1 MQERRQFS
9 RILFS
14 TDAHIIFQE
23 NEYPCTLLDISLHGA
38 LISKCDV
45 LNDQTENDAILRF
58 ILPDS
63 EIEIKMETTICHIE
77 ANHIGL
83 KCKHIDIDSITYLK
97 RLIELNLADDELLHR
112 ELAMLIH
119 DSQK

>member
-1 MQERRQFS
+1 M
-9 RILFS
+9 
-14 TDAHIIFQE
+14 
-23 NEYPCTLLDISLHGA
+23 
-38 LISKCDV
+38 
-45 LNDQTENDAILRF
+45 LNDQIENDAILRF

-83 KCKHIDIDSITYLK
+83 KCKHIDIDSISYLK

-119 DSQK
+119 DSQ